1 LLLKGLDNANGI
13 NVDSIE
19 ILLSNMTDLHNT
31 IGKSYEFLVD
41 VISGLMKN
49 VNTNKTDES
58 STKKMKEYSAHIDEL
73 KGRIRD
79 LENELQLSRAQIR
92 ELEHENQLKDSTLQ
106 DIRGQLNIITERVV
120 PVSVPQKSDSSN
132 KTSAPRKLEDLLPS
146 PSPPIDFSF
155 LKQSLEREQ
164 PQPQPKIEVKE
175 PDIFDEDEGSKL
187 KRKYDEFSKP
197 SMHLMNIEED
207 GENSRSSSTTQNKK
221 EGSDGNGFDDF
232 KFKKVFKKVKR
243 TENSKT
249 QGNSANSTSTPQ
261 LITYNGKNKT
271 EVPAPKPSQLLSF
284 DEDNSLHNLLNNFI
298 DNKENSKSNKVFNK
312 SELGKKNE
320 LSPRS
325 SRNDDQKLEPK
336 SPRASL
342 SEPETYE
349 TNNSKLLKKGQG
361 QDMFSFSQKS
371 PLKSFDL
378 PVDTTN
384 IRSIPITRNG
394 RVSIKSDTNVNL
406 MQKMLNSHQ
415 KRTSTDMFRMSTQSN
430 SSVDKKKSSEKN
442 NDILK
447 PISDEDL
454 VRAPYRTKAERENLQ
469 GFDCDQCKKFYDFI
483 ADGIHI
489 KSAADYCNNCSRH
502 RDKFPLPATPE
513 VSFFSRISR
522 FDSSL

>member
-1 LLLKGLDNANGI
+1 MYLELLLKGLDNANGI

-49 VNTNKTDES
+49 INTNKTDES
-58 STKKMKEYSAHIDEL
+58 SSTKKIKEYSAHIDEL

-92 ELEHENQLKDSTLQ
+92 ELEHENQLKENTLQ
-106 DIRGQLNIITERVV
+106 EIRGQLNKITERVV

-164 PQPQPKIEVKE
+164 PQPQPQPKIEVKE
-175 PDIFDEDEGSKL
+175 PDIFDDEGSKL

-221 EGSDGNGFDDF
+221 EDSNGNGFDDF

-261 LITYNGKNKT
+261 LITYNSKHKS

-298 DNKENSKSNKVFNK
+298 DNKENSKSSKFFNK
-312 SELGKKNE
+312 SENGKKNE

-325 SRNDDQKLEPK
+325 PRNDDQKLEPK
-336 SPRASL
+336 SPKASL

-349 TNNSKLLKKGQG
+349 TNNSKLLKKGN
-361 QDMFSFSQKS
+361 DIFSFSQKS

-406 MQKMLNSHQ
+406 MQKNAQQPS
-415 KRTSTDMFRMSTQSN
+415 
-430 SSVDKKKSSEKN
+430 KKN
-442 NDILK
+442 
-447 PISDEDL
+447 
-454 VRAPYRTKAERENLQ
+454 Q
-469 GFDCDQCKKFYDFI
+469 
-483 ADGIHI
+483 
-489 KSAADYCNNCSRH
+489 H
-502 RDKFPLPATPE
+502 RY
-513 VSFFSRISR
+513 V
-522 FDSSL
+522 